1 MIEVRVLGMDAVQDR
16 LRQVASDLRPKVLG
30 PAINKVAEK
39 ARAEISRAIPQAFA
53 VSAPEVRAAVTLRK
67 ARAGD
72 IEATITVFGST
83 SRRGRSMNL
92 IHFLAAVQQAGK
104 VVKKRGVKASRA
116 DLSALNRQ
124 LGFLIKR
131 AGGGMKKIE
140 GAFVG
145 NEGRTIFHRIGGT
158 MPSRSR
164 YAGTKH
170 AEQIEALHG
179 IGFSQMFTS
188 RRISE
193 RVLAKVKADLLI
205 EVERSITRLLS
216 RSAT

>member
-1 MIEVRVLGMDAVQDR
+1 MIEVRVLGIDAVQDR
-16 LRQVASDLRPKVLG
+16 LRQVASDLQPKVLG

-39 ARAEISRAIPQAFA
+39 ARAEISRAIPQEFA
-53 VSAPEVRAAVTLRK
+53 VKASEVRNAVSLRK
-67 ARAGD
+67 ARSGD

-104 VVKKRGVKASRA
+104 AMKTRGAKASKA

-131 AGGGMKKIE
+131 GGGLKKIE

-145 NEGRTIFHRIGGT
+145 NQGRTIFRRTGKARL
-158 MPSRSR
+158 P
-164 YAGTKH
+164 
-170 AEQIEALHG
+170 IEPLQV
-179 IGFSQMFTS
+179 IGFSQMFSS
-188 RRISE
+188 RKISTRIMT
-193 RVLAKVKADLLI
+193 KIDADLLI
-205 EVERSITRLLS
+205 EINRSIARLMGN
-216 RSAT
+216 RST

>member
-1 MIEVRVLGMDAVQDR
+1 MIQVRVLGMDAVQDR
-16 LRQVASDLRPKVLG
+16 LRRVASDLQPKVLG

-39 ARAEISRAIPQAFA
+39 ARAEISRAIPQEFA
-53 VSAPEVRAAVTLRK
+53 VKASEVRNAVTLRK
-67 ARAGD
+67 ARSGD
-72 IEATITVFGST
+72 IEATVTVFGST

-104 VVKKRGVKASRA
+104 VIKKRGVKASKA

-131 AGGGMKKIE
+131 AGGLKKID

-145 NEGRTIFHRIGGT
+145 NDGRTIFRRIGGT

-170 AEQIEALHG
+170 AEQIEPLQV
-179 IGFSQMFTS
+179 IGFSQMFAS

-193 RVLAKVKADLLI
+193 RVLAKIKSDLLV

-216 RSAT
+216 SIPT

>member
-1 MIEVRVLGMDAVQDR
+1 MIEVRVLGIDAVQDR

-39 ARAEISRAIPQAFA
+39 ARAEINRAIPQEFA
-53 VSAPEVRAAVTLRK
+53 VKASEVRNAVSLRK
-67 ARAGD
+67 ARSGD

-104 VVKKRGVKASRA
+104 AIKKRGVKASKA

-131 AGGGMKKIE
+131 GGGLKKIE

-145 NEGRTIFHRIGGT
+145 NQGRTIFRRTGKT
-158 MPSRSR
+158 RLP
-164 YAGTKH
+164 
-170 AEQIEALHG
+170 IEPLQV
-179 IGFSQMFTS
+179 IGFSQMFSS
-188 RRISE
+188 RKISTRIMN
-193 RVLAKVKADLLI
+193 KIDADLLI
-205 EVERSITRLLS
+205 EINRSIARLMGN
-216 RSAT
+216 RST

>member
-1 MIEVRVLGMDAVQDR
+1 MIEVRVLGIDAVQDR
-16 LRQVASDLRPKVLG
+16 LRQVASDLQPKVLG

-39 ARAEISRAIPQAFA
+39 ARAEISRAIPQEFA
-53 VSAPEVRAAVTLRK
+53 VKASEVRNAVSLRK
-67 ARAGD
+67 ARSGD

-104 VVKKRGVKASRA
+104 AMKTRGAKASKA

-131 AGGGMKKIE
+131 GGGLKKID

-145 NEGRTIFHRIGGT
+145 NHGRTIFRRIGKARL
-158 MPSRSR
+158 P
-164 YAGTKH
+164 
-170 AEQIEALHG
+170 IEPLQV
-179 IGFSQMFTS
+179 IGFSQMFSS
-188 RRISE
+188 RKISTRIMT
-193 RVLAKVKADLLI
+193 KIDADLLI
-205 EVERSITRLLS
+205 EINRSIARLMS
-216 RSAT
+216 NRST

>member
-1 MIEVRVLGMDAVQDR
+1 MIEVRVLGIDAVQDR
-16 LRQVASDLRPKVLG
+16 LRQVASDLQPKVLG

-39 ARAEISRAIPQAFA
+39 ARAEISRAIPQEFA
-53 VSAPEVRAAVTLRK
+53 VKASEVRNAVSLRK
-67 ARAGD
+67 ARSGD

-104 VVKKRGVKASRA
+104 TIKKRGVKASKA

-131 AGGGMKKIE
+131 GGGLKKIE

-145 NEGRTIFHRIGGT
+145 NQGRTIFRREGKARL
-158 MPSRSR
+158 P
-164 YAGTKH
+164 
-170 AEQIEALHG
+170 IEPLQV
-179 IGFSQMFTS
+179 IGFSQMFSS
-188 RRISE
+188 RKISTRIMT
-193 RVLAKVKADLLI
+193 KIDADLLI
-205 EVERSITRLLS
+205 EINRSIARLMGN
-216 RSAT
+216 RST

>member
-16 LRQVASDLRPKVLG
+16 LRRVASDLQPKVLG

-39 ARAEISRAIPQAFA
+39 ARAEINRAIPQEFA
-53 VSAPEVRAAVTLRK
+53 VKASEVRNAVSLRK
-67 ARAGD
+67 ARSGD
-72 IEATITVFGST
+72 IEARITVFGST

-104 VVKKRGVKASRA
+104 AIKKRGVKASKA

-131 AGGGMKKIE
+131 AGGLKKID

-145 NEGRTIFHRIGGT
+145 NDGRTIFRRIGKARL
-158 MPSRSR
+158 P
-164 YAGTKH
+164 
-170 AEQIEALHG
+170 IEPLQV
-179 IGFSQMFTS
+179 IGFSQMFSS

-193 RVLAKVKADLLI
+193 RVLAKIKADLLI

-216 RSAT
+216 RSAP

>member
-16 LRQVASDLRPKVLG
+16 LRQVVSDLRPKVLG

-39 ARAEISRAIPQAFA
+39 ARAEINRAIPQEFA
-53 VSAPEVRAAVTLRK
+53 VKASEVRNAVSLRK
-67 ARAGD
+67 ARSGD
-72 IEATITVFGST
+72 IEARITVFGST

-104 VVKKRGVKASRA
+104 AIKKRGVKASKA

-131 AGGGMKKIE
+131 AGGLKKID

-145 NEGRTIFHRIGGT
+145 NDGRTIFRRIGKARL
-158 MPSRSR
+158 P
-164 YAGTKH
+164 
-170 AEQIEALHG
+170 IEPLQV
-179 IGFSQMFTS
+179 IGFSQMFSS

-193 RVLAKVKADLLI
+193 RVLAKIKADLLI

-216 RSAT
+216 RSAP

>member
-1 MIEVRVLGMDAVQDR
+1 MIEVRVLGIDAVQDR
-16 LRQVASDLRPKVLG
+16 LRQVASDLQPKVLG

-39 ARAEISRAIPQAFA
+39 ARAEISRAIPQEYAVKASEVRNA
-53 VSAPEVRAAVTLRK
+53 VSLRK
-67 ARAGD
+67 ARSGD

-104 VVKKRGVKASRA
+104 AMKTRGAKASKA

-131 AGGGMKKIE
+131 GDELKKID

-145 NEGRTIFHRIGGT
+145 NHGRTIFRRIGKARL
-158 MPSRSR
+158 P
-164 YAGTKH
+164 
-170 AEQIEALHG
+170 IEPLQV
-179 IGFSQMFTS
+179 IGFSQMFSS
-188 RRISE
+188 RKISTRIMN
-193 RVLAKVKADLLI
+193 KIDADLLI
-205 EVERSITRLLS
+205 EINRSIARLMGN
-216 RSAT
+216 RST

>member
-1 MIEVRVLGMDAVQDR
+1 MIEVRVLGIDAVQDR

-39 ARAEISRAIPQAFA
+39 ARAEINRAIPQEFA
-53 VSAPEVRAAVTLRK
+53 VKASEVRNAVSLRK
-67 ARAGD
+67 ARSGD
-72 IEATITVFGST
+72 IEARITVFGST

-104 VVKKRGVKASRA
+104 AIKKRGVKASKA

-131 AGGGMKKIE
+131 GGGLKKID

-145 NEGRTIFHRIGGT
+145 NQGRTIFRRIGKARL
-158 MPSRSR
+158 P
-164 YAGTKH
+164 
-170 AEQIEALHG
+170 IEPLQV
-179 IGFSQMFTS
+179 IGFSQMFSS
-188 RRISE
+188 RKISTRIMTKIES
-193 RVLAKVKADLLI
+193 DLLI
-205 EVERSITRLLS
+205 EINRSIARLMGN
-216 RSAT
+216 RST

>member
-1 MIEVRVLGMDAVQDR
+1 MIEVRVLGIDAVQDR
-16 LRQVASDLRPKVLG
+16 LRQVASDLQPKVLG

-39 ARAEISRAIPQAFA
+39 ARAEISRAIPQEFA
-53 VSAPEVRAAVTLRK
+53 VKASEVRNAVSLRK
-67 ARAGD
+67 ARSGD

-104 VVKKRGVKASRA
+104 AMKTRGAKASKA

-131 AGGGMKKIE
+131 GGGLKKIE

-145 NEGRTIFHRIGGT
+145 NNGRTIFRRTGKDRL
-158 MPSRSR
+158 P
-164 YAGTKH
+164 
-170 AEQIEALHG
+170 IEPLQV
-179 IGFSQMFTS
+179 IGFSQMFSS
-188 RRISE
+188 RKISTRIMT
-193 RVLAKVKADLLI
+193 KIDADLLI
-205 EVERSITRLLS
+205 EINRSIARLMGN
-216 RSAT
+216 RST

>member
-1 MIEVRVLGMDAVQDR
+1 MIEVRVLGIDAVQDR

-39 ARAEISRAIPQAFA
+39 ARAEINRAIPQEYAVKASEVRNA
-53 VSAPEVRAAVTLRK
+53 VSLRK
-67 ARAGD
+67 ARSGNL
-72 IEATITVFGST
+72 EATISVFGST

-104 VVKKRGVKASRA
+104 AIKKRGVKASKA

-131 AGGGMKKIE
+131 GGGLKKID

-145 NEGRTIFHRIGGT
+145 NNGRTIFRRIGKARL
-158 MPSRSR
+158 P
-164 YAGTKH
+164 
-170 AEQIEALHG
+170 IEPLQV
-179 IGFSQMFTS
+179 IGFSQMFSS

-193 RVLAKVKADLLI
+193 RVLAKIKADLLI
-205 EVERSITRLLS
+205 EVERSITRILS
-216 RSAT
+216 RSAP

>member
-16 LRQVASDLRPKVLG
+16 LRRVASDLRPKVLG

-39 ARAEISRAIPQAFA
+39 ARAEINRAIPQEFA
-53 VSAPEVRAAVTLRK
+53 VKASEVRNAVSLRK
-67 ARAGD
+67 ARSGD
-72 IEATITVFGST
+72 IEARITVFGST

-104 VVKKRGVKASRA
+104 AIKKRGVKASKA

-131 AGGGMKKIE
+131 GGGLKKID

-145 NEGRTIFHRIGGT
+145 NQGRTIFRRIGKARL
-158 MPSRSR
+158 P
-164 YAGTKH
+164 
-170 AEQIEALHG
+170 IEPLQV
-179 IGFSQMFTS
+179 IGFSQMFSS

-193 RVLAKVKADLLI
+193 RVLAKIKADLLI

-216 RSAT
+216 RSAP